1 MPRNYSNHTGTEGQ
15 GSAGWRKVAFRGMKI
30 NEILKGALSVLAMV
44 LGNEKKCLSVC
55 IKLLSSIIPLAILSG
70 YNLT

>member
-1 MPRNYSNHTGTEGQ
+1 
-15 GSAGWRKVAFRGMKI
+15 MKI
-30 NEILKGALSVLAMV
+30 SEILKGALFVLPVV
-44 LGNEKKCLSVC
+44 LGNEKNGLLAC